1 MKKRVQRL
9 ADGMESGGL
18 VEFAE
23 NPGDA
28 RAMHLLLTE
37 ASRATYHNALEREW
51 QWTNAIAEDYVS
63 KKAINLMPHPTPAE
77 QFDPS
82 NPRFTA
88 DRFTLL
94 TQMREEAPVTFLPA
108 LDVYAVTRWQEVHD
122 VLGDAVTFAS
132 SEAFSAGVHLAPEA
146 LAIYS
151 VTSPIFAY
159 NPINVDKP
167 LHTRL
172 RDPLMA
178 AFSPKRTQSL
188 APTVIADVEDLL
200 DSIAAS
206 GSQTDLLLTLCKP
219 LPLRTICR
227 LLGVPLADAEKLSG
241 WSNALVT
248 FQTPGLPI
256 EVQVV
261 AAQGLRAL
269 ENYIREMVAQ
279 KAATPD
285 DGLISALV
293 AGRAAGENDLSED
306 ELVAD
311 IAIVFFAGHETTIN
325 TIANAFHSLLNQ
337 RDQWEAVV
345 SGTVDTENLI
355 DELLR
360 HDTSVMGLYR
370 RATVDTV
377 IGGVPVPQG
386 ATLWVCYAA
395 ANRDPAQFDAPET
408 LQCQRGKA
416 RQHLTFSY
424 GAHYCVGSLLAR
436 LQLREA
442 VTRAAKRFPEMHL
455 APGVVVPEIPNHA
468 TRGPIT
474 LPVLLK

>member
-1 MKKRVQRL
+1 
-9 ADGMESGGL
+9 
-18 VEFAE
+18 
-23 NPGDA
+23 
-28 RAMHLLLTE
+28 
-37 ASRATYHNALEREW
+37 
-51 QWTNAIAEDYVS
+51 
-63 KKAINLMPHPTPAE
+63 MPHLTAAE
-77 QFDPS
+77 QFDPH

-94 TQMREEAPVTFLPA
+94 AHLRSEAPVTFLPA
-108 LDVYAVTRWQEVHD
+108 LHVYAVTRWQEVHD

-146 LAIYS
+146 SAIYS
-151 VTSPIFAY
+151 LTSPLFAY
-159 NPINVDKP
+159 NLINVDKP

-178 AFSPKRTQSL
+178 AFSPKRIQSL

-200 DSIAAS
+200 DSIAVS
-206 GSQTDLLLTLCKP
+206 GGQTDLLLTLCKP
-219 LPLRTICR
+219 LALRTICR

-241 WSNALVT
+241 WSDALIA
-248 FQTPGLPI
+248 FQTPGLPV
-256 EVQVV
+256 EVQVS
-261 AAQGLRAL
+261 AAHGLRAL

-279 KAATPD
+279 KAAMPD

-325 TIANAFHSLLNQ
+325 TIANAFHSLLNR
-337 RDQWEAVV
+337 RDYWEAVG
-345 SGTVDTENLI
+345 SGTVDAENLT

-386 ATLWVCYAA
+386 ATLWVSYAA
-395 ANRDPAQFDAPET
+395 ANRDPALFDAPET
-408 LQCQRGKA
+408 LQCPRGNA
-416 RQHLTFSY
+416 RQHLTFGY
-424 GAHYCVGSLLAR
+424 GAHYCVGPLLAR

-442 VTRAAKRFPEMHL
+442 VTRVAKRFPEMRL
-455 APGVVVPEIPNHA
+455 EPGAIVPEIPHHGLRA
-468 TRGPIT
+468 PIA

>member
-1 MKKRVQRL
+1 
-9 ADGMESGGL
+9 
-18 VEFAE
+18 
-23 NPGDA
+23 
-28 RAMHLLLTE
+28 
-37 ASRATYHNALEREW
+37 
-51 QWTNAIAEDYVS
+51 
-63 KKAINLMPHPTPAE
+63 MPHPTAAE
-77 QFDPS
+77 QFDPH

-94 TQMREEAPVTFLPA
+94 AQMRSEAPVTFLPA
-108 LDVYAVTRWQEVHD
+108 LHVYAVTRWQEVHD

-132 SEAFSAGVHLAPEA
+132 SEAFSAGLHLAPEA
-146 LAIYS
+146 SAIYS
-151 VTSPIFAY
+151 LTSPLFAY

-178 AFSPKRTQSL
+178 AFTPKRTQSL

-200 DSIAAS
+200 DSIASS
-206 GSQTDLLLTLCKP
+206 GDRTDLLLTLCKP

-227 LLGVPLADAEKLSG
+227 LLGVPLAEAEKLSG
-241 WSNALVT
+241 WSDALIA
-248 FQTPGLPI
+248 FQTPGLPV
-256 EVQVV
+256 EVQVN
-261 AAQGLRAL
+261 AAHGLRAL
-269 ENYIREMVAQ
+269 DNYVRDTIAQ

-311 IAIVFFAGHETTIN
+311 IAVVFFAGHETTIN
-325 TIANAFHSLLNQ
+325 TIANAFHSLLD
-337 RDQWEAVV
+337 RPDCWEAIAA
-345 SGTVDTENLI
+345 GTLDTDNLV

-370 RATVDTV
+370 RATVDTA

-386 ATLWVCYAA
+386 ATVWVSYGA
-395 ANRDPAQFDAPET
+395 ANRDPALFDAPEK
-408 LQCQRGKA
+408 LQCPRGNA
-416 RQHLTFSY
+416 RQHLTFGY
-424 GAHYCVGSLLAR
+424 GAHYCVGPLLAR

-442 VTRAAKRFPEMHL
+442 VIRTAKRFPDMCL
-455 APGVVVPEIPNHA
+455 VPGAIVPEIPHHGLRA
-468 TRGPIT
+468 PIA

>member
-1 MKKRVQRL
+1 ML
-9 ADGMESGGL
+9 CPISHSA
-18 VEFAE
+18 A
-23 NPGDA
+23 
-28 RAMHLLLTE
+28 
-37 ASRATYHNALEREW
+37 
-51 QWTNAIAEDYVS
+51 
-63 KKAINLMPHPTPAE
+63 AE
-77 QFDPS
+77 QF
-82 NPRFTA
+82 NPNNPQFTA
-88 DRFTLL
+88 DRFALL
-94 TQMREEAPVTFLPA
+94 AQMQSESPVTFLPA
-108 LDVYAVTRWQEVHD
+108 RHVYAVTRWQEVHD

-132 SEAFSAGVHLAPEA
+132 SEAFSAGLHLAPKA
-146 LAIYS
+146 SAIYS
-151 VTSPIFAY
+151 LTSPLFAY

-172 RDPLMA
+172 RDPLMS
-178 AFSPKRTQSL
+178 AFSPKRIQMLTPL
-188 APTVIADVEDLL
+188 VIADVEDLI
-200 DSIAAS
+200 DTIASS
-206 GSQTDLLLTLCKP
+206 GDQTDLLLSLCRP

-241 WSNALVT
+241 WSDALIA
-248 FQTPGLPI
+248 FQTPGLPV

-269 ENYIREMVAQ
+269 DNYVREMIAL

-293 AGRAAGENDLSED
+293 ASRAAGENDLSDD

-311 IAIVFFAGHETTIN
+311 IAVVFFAGHETTIN
-325 TIANAFHSLLNQ
+325 TIANSFHSLLNR
-337 RDQWEAVV
+337 RDCWDAIG
-345 SGTVDTENLI
+345 SGIMDAENLT

-386 ATLWVCYAA
+386 ATVWVSYGA
-395 ANRDPAQFDAPET
+395 ANRDPALFDAPET
-408 LQCQRGKA
+408 LQCPRGNA
-416 RQHLTFSY
+416 RQHLTFGY
-424 GAHYCVGSLLAR
+424 GAHYCVGPLLAR

-442 VTRAAKRFPEMHL
+442 VTRVAKRFPEMHL
-455 APGVVVPEIPNHA
+455 VPGAIVPEIPHHGLRA
-468 TRGPIT
+468 PIT

>member
-1 MKKRVQRL
+1 
-9 ADGMESGGL
+9 
-18 VEFAE
+18 
-23 NPGDA
+23 
-28 RAMHLLLTE
+28 
-37 ASRATYHNALEREW
+37 
-51 QWTNAIAEDYVS
+51 
-63 KKAINLMPHPTPAE
+63 MPHPTAAE
-77 QFDPS
+77 QFDPH

-94 TQMREEAPVTFLPA
+94 AQMREEAPVTFLPA
-108 LDVYAVTRWQEVHD
+108 LHVYAVTRWQEVHD

-132 SEAFSAGVHLAPEA
+132 SEAFSAGLHLAPEA
-146 LAIYS
+146 SAIYS
-151 VTSPIFAY
+151 LTSPLFAY

-178 AFSPKRTQSL
+178 AFTPKRTQSL

-200 DSIAAS
+200 DAIAAS
-206 GSQTDLLLTLCKP
+206 GDQTDLLLTLCKP
-219 LPLRTICR
+219 LPLKTICR

-241 WSNALVT
+241 WSDALVA
-248 FQTPGLPI
+248 FQTPGLPV
-256 EVQVV
+256 EVQVS
-261 AAQGLRAL
+261 AAYGLRAL
-269 ENYIREMVAQ
+269 ENYVRETIAQ

-285 DGLISALV
+285 EGLISALV

-325 TIANAFHSLLNQ
+325 TIANAFQSLLHQ
-337 RDQWEAVV
+337 RDYWEAIAL
-345 SGTVDTENLI
+345 GTLDNDNLT

-370 RATVDTV
+370 RTTVDTV
-377 IGGVPVPQG
+377 IGGVPIPQG
-386 ATLWVCYAA
+386 AIVWVSYGA
-395 ANRDPAQFDAPET
+395 ANRDPALFDAPET
-408 LQCQRGKA
+408 LQCPRGNA
-416 RQHLTFSY
+416 RQHLTFGY
-424 GAHYCVGSLLAR
+424 GAHYCVGPLLTR

-442 VTRAAKRFPEMHL
+442 VIRTAIRFPDMHL
-455 APGVVVPEIPNHA
+455 VPDATIPEIPHHGLRA
-468 TRGPIT
+468 PIT